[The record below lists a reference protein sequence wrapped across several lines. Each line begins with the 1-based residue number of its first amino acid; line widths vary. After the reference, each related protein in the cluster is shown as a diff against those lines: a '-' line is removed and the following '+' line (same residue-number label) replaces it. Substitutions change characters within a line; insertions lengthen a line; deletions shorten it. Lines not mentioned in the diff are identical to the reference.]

1 MLVLEVLIYGF
12 ALWLGLYL
20 IARDLASPRLRLAG
34 LGLVAYALGL
44 AGDLLAGRAPT
55 PALSLSLTR
64 LGWPLFFLP
73 ALFWSGATIHLLP
86 EDAPLRIRLARPWG
100 YGVLLLAAVLYVF
113 GVQTD
118 LVFDDRTGLLRPGPA
133 YPLFAVAVLVPL
145 LWLLYTAVRAFRAAR
160 TRRPLGV
167 LLIATLFFALSTGL
181 LIFPLSGLPRTWV
194 ILAIGFDL
202 ILLGVAIAVL
212 DAFDEGEAFL
222 PDFLWSFDFS
232 LLAVLLFAGQ
242 VALAMRLATGVTFP
256 MLVLLLLTMAS
267 AIAVQTF
274 SNPIQ
279 AVLEGLTFA
288 RFPRLRAARADL
300 RAAAGALPRVNDTL
314 DLQTLDDEEF
324 IRLTRRALGHFGDL
338 PRLAASPLT
347 RLSLVDTRLAERGAS
362 DNTLERAAELKA
374 VLSESIARLKPR
386 DKGEFGTSDEWRFY
400 NALFFPYVAGLKP
413 YSRRAEH
420 GGLDPPTREAL
431 EWFRTYVPERT
442 LYNWQNAAAR
452 LVAQDLRERSGV
464 KPFDGLRAARET

>member
-1 MLVLEVLIYGF
+1 MLFLEVLIYGF

-44 AGDLLAGRAPT
+44 ASDALAGRAPT
-55 PALSLSLTR
+55 PALALNLTR

-73 ALFWSGATIHLLP
+73 ALFWSGATAYLLP
-86 EDAPLRIRLARPWG
+86 EGAPLRTRLARTRG
-100 YGVLLLAAVLYVF
+100 YGVLLLAVMLYVL
-113 GVQTD
+113 GTQTD
-118 LVFDDRTGLLRPGPA
+118 LIFDVRTGLLHPGPA
-133 YPLFAVAVLVPL
+133 YPLFAVAVLAPL
-145 LWLLYTAVRAFRAAR
+145 LWLLYIAARAFRSAR
-160 TRRPLGV
+160 PRKPLAV
-167 LLIATLFFALSTGL
+167 LLVATIFFALSTGL

-194 ILAIGFDL
+194 LLAVGCDL
-202 ILLGVAIAVL
+202 ALLGVAIAAL

-256 MLVLLLLTMAS
+256 MLVLLLLTIAT
-267 AIAVQTF
+267 AIAIQTF

-279 AVLEGLTFA
+279 AALEGLTFA
-288 RFPRLRAARADL
+288 RFPQLRAARADL
-300 RAAAGALPRVNDTL
+300 RAAARALPRVNDTL
-314 DLQTLDDEEF
+314 DLKTLDEEEF

-347 RLSLVDTRLAERGAS
+347 RLPIIEARLAERGAS

-386 DKGEFGTSDEWRFY
+386 DQGDFGTSDEWRFY

-420 GGLDPPTREAL
+420 DGLDPPAQEAL

-452 LVAQDLRERSGV
+452 LVAQDLRERSVV
-464 KPFDGLRAARET
+464 KRKT